1 MRFVW
6 HDDTLAAHE
15 RIVCQTPAAHE
26 RIICQTPEAVV
37 LVFWKTIG

>member
-1 MRFVW
+1 MRLVW
-6 HDDTLAAHE
+6 HNNTLAAHE
-15 RIVCQTPAAHE
+15 CIVCQTPASHK